1 MISVQAA
8 EMNDTWTGGEKILV
22 QGIIDAY
29 FDLLTDVA
37 VRCKNGVL
45 DMKEHNY
52 SDERISLL
60 AGKTG
65 FMHSK
70 KS

>member
-1 MISVQAA
+1 M
-8 EMNDTWTGGEKILV
+8 KY
-22 QGIIDAY
+22 IIDAH

-37 VRCKNGVL
+37 VRRKNGVL

-52 SDERISLL
+52 SDERIFCLQ
-60 AGKTG
+60 AKTG

>member
-1 MISVQAA
+1 MKYIV
-8 EMNDTWTGGEKILV
+8 
-22 QGIIDAY
+22 DAH
-29 FDLLTDVA
+29 FDLLTNVA
-37 VRCKNGVL
+37 VYRKNGVL

-60 AGKTG
+60 EAKTG

>member
-1 MISVQAA
+1 M
-8 EMNDTWTGGEKILV
+8 KY
-22 QGIIDAY
+22 IIDAY

-70 KS
+70 HFTKNVLDMEILKIN

>member
-1 MISVQAA
+1 MKYIV
-8 EMNDTWTGGEKILV
+8 
-22 QGIIDAY
+22 DAH
-29 FDLLTDVA
+29 FEPLTDVA
-37 VRCKNGVL
+37 VHRKNGVL

>member
-1 MISVQAA
+1 M
-8 EMNDTWTGGEKILV
+8 KY
-22 QGIIDAY
+22 IIDAY

-60 AGKTG
+60 AGKNWLYA
-65 FMHSK
+65 FK
-70 KS
+70 KILKNSLSEGVFL

>member
-1 MISVQAA
+1 M
-8 EMNDTWTGGEKILV
+8 KY
-22 QGIIDAY
+22 IIDAH

-37 VRCKNGVL
+37 VRRKNGVL

-60 AGKTG
+60 ARKNWLYA
-65 FMHSK
+65 FK
-70 KS
+70 KILKK

>member
-1 MISVQAA
+1 M
-8 EMNDTWTGGEKILV
+8 KY
-22 QGIIDAY
+22 IIDAY

-37 VRCKNGVL
+37 VRRKNGVL
-45 DMKEHNY
+45 DNY

>member
-1 MISVQAA
+1 M
-8 EMNDTWTGGEKILV
+8 KY
-22 QGIIDAY
+22 IIDAY
-29 FDLLTDVA
+29 FDLLTDAA

>member
-1 MISVQAA
+1 MWFCLKNIV
-8 EMNDTWTGGEKILV
+8 MYGIVKY
-22 QGIIDAY
+22 IIDAH

-37 VRCKNGVL
+37 VRRKNGVL

-60 AGKTG
+60 AGKNWLYA
-65 FMHSK
+65 FEKILK
-70 KS
+70 K